1 MVDRYKEVY
10 MKVSKK
16 LLVAMAVAAV
26 CSLASAQSL
35 KGKDPVMNVGIP
47 EVIDYKGKA
56 MGSEIPGWV
65 KAASDG
71 AIRKV
76 YRSLELDM
84 NEDKIFILYNT
95 GNDLD
100 FLKVWTDQVDAR
112 AEVASSIEQ
121 TVAQTVESELTA
133 RHSDTQTKERK
144 AKIYSASMTNL
155 TLNGLMKEADYWIKT
170 RTPKTDVKEAGKPSD
185 YDIEYTYYVVFSI
198 DKSRFD
204 RQVSAA
210 MDDVPDNDDQ
220 TKFLKEV
227 LTKKLKES
235 IITNKEPEVI
245 DFKNAKVEN
254 VDDGVNGVR

>member
-1 MVDRYKEVY
+1 
-10 MKVSKK
+10 MKISKK
-16 LLVAMAVAAV
+16 LFSAALIAVGFCSAV
-26 CSLASAQSL
+26 TAQSL
-35 KGKDPVMNVGIP
+35 KGKDPVMNIGVP

-56 MGSEIPGWV
+56 LGSEIPAWV
-65 KAASDG
+65 KAVSDG

-76 YRSLELDM
+76 YKSLELDM
-84 NEDKIFILYNT
+84 SEDKIFILYNK

-100 FLKVWTDQVDAR
+100 FLKVWTDQIDAR

-121 TVAQTVESELTA
+121 TVAQTVESELNA
-133 RHSDTQTKERK
+133 RQADTQTKERK

-155 TLNGLMKEADYWIKT
+155 TLNGLIKEADYWIKT
-170 RTPKTDVKEAGKPSD
+170 RTPKTDVKNPEKASD

-198 DKSRFD
+198 DKSKFD
-204 RQVSAA
+204 RQVNAA

-235 IITNKEPEVI
+235 IITNREPEVI
-245 DFKNAKVEN
+245 DFKNAKVEE
-254 VDDGVNGVR
+254 VDDGINGVR

>member
-1 MVDRYKEVY
+1 
-10 MKVSKK
+10 MKISKK
-16 LLVAMAVAAV
+16 LLGLFAVAAF
-26 CSLASAQSL
+26 CSLGYSQSL
-35 KGKDPVMNVGIP
+35 KGKDAVMNVGVP
-47 EVIDYKGKA
+47 EVIDYKGKTL
-56 MGSEIPGWV
+56 GSEIPGWV
-65 KAASDG
+65 KAVSDG

-76 YRSLELDM
+76 YKSLELDM
-84 NEDKIFILYNT
+84 SEDKIFILYNK

-121 TVAQTVESELTA
+121 TVAQTVESELNV
-133 RHSDTQTKERK
+133 RHADTQTKERK

-155 TLNGLMKEADYWIKT
+155 TLNGLAKEADYWIKT
-170 RTPKTDVKEAGKPSD
+170 RTPKTDVKTAEKASD

-198 DKSRFD
+198 DKSKFD
-204 RQVSAA
+204 RQVTAA

-245 DFKNAKVEN
+245 DFKNAKVEQ
-254 VDDGVNGVR
+254 VDDGINGVR